1 MSDLT
6 LNLSDKARALLPKH
20 VAIIMDGNG
29 RWAKQRGLPR
39 IEGHRQGIDSVRTIV
54 EACGQ
59 LHIPWL
65 TLYAFSMEN
74 WIRPKDEV
82 TMLMQYLA
90 YFLKQETP
98 KLMKNNVRLRTIGR
112 LDLLPQSAQDQLAIS
127 INTLNNNTGL
137 TLVLALSYSSREE
150 IISTVR
156 KISQRVQSGE
166 ISPVDI
172 DETLINNTLYTHAIP
187 DPDILIRT
195 SGEMRISNF
204 LLWQISYTELYITH
218 TLWPDF
224 REPQLCEALE
234 EYARRNRRFG
244 GI

>member
-1 MSDLT
+1 MSDLA
-6 LNLSDKARALLPKH
+6 LNLSDTARAHLPKH

-39 IEGHRQGIDSVRTIV
+39 IEGHRNGIDSVRTVV

-82 TMLMQYLA
+82 AMLMEYLA

-98 KLMKNNVRLRTIGR
+98 KLMKNNIRLRAIGR
-112 LDLLPQSAQDQLAIS
+112 IDLLPQSAQDQLAIS
-127 INTLNNNTGL
+127 IKTLNNNTGL

-150 IISTVR
+150 IVSTVR
-156 KISQRVQSGE
+156 KISQRVQTGE
-166 ISPVDI
+166 ITPNDI
-172 DETLINNTLYTHAIP
+172 DEALINDNLYTHEMP

-195 SGEMRISNF
+195 SGEMRVSNF
-204 LLWQISYTELYITH
+204 LLWQISYTEIYITH

-224 REPQLCEALE
+224 RETQFCEAME